1 MNDEF
6 KIEKLFKDFIYQLE
20 FLENK
25 KKHTIISIKND
36 VEQFL
41 KFIFDKGI
49 FEIEDIDEINI
60 REFFFDLKKL
70 DVTTS
75 TYNIKIA
82 SIKKFFKY
90 TSEQGIK
97 KIEILMETE
106 RKDETKSIEYLTLSE
121 VEKIRNVILENGYN
135 FNSLRDRFLFE
146 LLYSTGLTVS
156 EALSLS
162 EINFDIDKREIY
174 FLKNKEKR
182 LVYFSEICKEY
193 YVKFLEIKKEK
204 FLEENSNIIF
214 LNNSNTRLTDRSV
227 RRIIGKYAEKTDIS
241 KEISPYTIR
250 HTFCIHMLK
259 NGMLKEYL
267 AKLLGLRVSSLLNIY
282 EDIIKKEI
290 LWHKKNV

>member
-25 KKHTIISIKND
+25 KKNTIISIKND

-41 KFIFDKGI
+41 EFIFDKGI

-70 DVTTS
+70 EVTTS
-75 TYNIKIA
+75 TYNRKLA
-82 SIKKFFKY
+82 SVKKFFKY

-182 LVYFSEICKEY
+182 FK
-193 YVKFLEIKKEK
+193 
-204 FLEENSNIIF
+204 
-214 LNNSNTRLTDRSV
+214 
-227 RRIIGKYAEKTDIS
+227 
-241 KEISPYTIR
+241 
-250 HTFCIHMLK
+250 
-259 NGMLKEYL
+259 
-267 AKLLGLRVSSLLNIY
+267 
-282 EDIIKKEI
+282 
-290 LWHKKNV
+290 

>member
-25 KKHTIISIKND
+25 KKNTIISIKND

-70 DVTTS
+70 EVTTS
-75 TYNIKIA
+75 TYNRKLA

-193 YVKFLEIKKEK
+193 YVKFLEIKKAK

>member
-25 KKHTIISIKND
+25 KKNTIISIKND

-49 FEIEDIDEINI
+49 SEIEDIDEINI

-70 DVTTS
+70 EVTTS
-75 TYNIKIA
+75 TYNRKLA

>member
-25 KKHTIISIKND
+25 KKNTIISIKND

-70 DVTTS
+70 EVTTS
-75 TYNIKIA
+75 TYNRKLA

-282 EDIIKKEI
+282 EDRIKNEI